1 MPINYHESLGC
12 VKDRREGCEEML
24 TSPSEGDM
32 IRKKPP
38 NLDSQLG
45 GERARGGRVSLPLAY
60 RKISVTMR

>member
-1 MPINYHESLGC
+1 MPINYHESLGN
-12 VKDRREGCEEML
+12 VKDRREGGEEML

-45 GERARGGRVSLPLAY
+45 G
-60 RKISVTMR
+60 